1 MARTPEDASVA
12 MARFVRR
19 IAFGALALAA
29 LGLFLLWRIDN
40 PRVERLRMAF
50 ADAAAP
56 SLEAVSAPL
65 AGVAEIADDWER
77 FADVYRQ
84 NRELRREVQRLRA
97 WRDVARDLERENA
110 QLRALNSV
118 RLSPRLG
125 FATGEVVADA
135 GGPFGRSVLV
145 NIGAEDGVEDGAAAV
160 DGAGLVGR
168 VVGVGDRTA
177 RVLLLTDF
185 DSRVPVKVLPSGL
198 RAVLTG
204 DATAA
209 PRIAFL
215 SEPDAVGIGDQI
227 VTSGDGGVF
236 PPDLDV
242 GVVAALG
249 ERAARARLAA
259 DYQRL
264 EFVRILRWR
273 REAPLDAPS
282 ALIAP
287 EETTAATRAAP
298 GLEAIE

>member
-1 MARTPEDASVA
+1 

-19 IAFGALALAA
+19 IAFGALAVGALA
-29 LGLFLLWRIDN
+29 LFLLWRIDN
-40 PRVERLRMAF
+40 PRVERVRMAL

-65 AGVAEIADDWER
+65 AGVATVLEDWER
-77 FADVYRQ
+77 LADVYRQ
-84 NRELRREVQRLRA
+84 NRELRREIQRLRA

-118 RLSPRLG
+118 RLSPRMG
-125 FATGEVVADA
+125 FATGEVIADA

-198 RAVLTG
+198 RAVLSG
-204 DATAA
+204 DATVA

-215 SEPDAVGIGDQI
+215 SETEGVSLGDQI
-227 VTSGDGGVF
+227 VTSGEGGVF

-249 ERAARARLAA
+249 ERVARARLAA

-264 EFVRILRWR
+264 EFVRILRWK

-282 ALIAP
+282 ALIVP
-287 EETTAATRAAP
+287 PGRTAATGPDLGPGGAP
-298 GLEAIE
+298 AVTD